1 VKMNPTTMLDWKH
14 LQIMQ
19 RCAEQGV
26 STDGYSVLIDSS
38 VLNGEQIE
46 GVCFS
51 TDKRFVC
58 VPVHDEEL
66 EAMSGQYCYR
76 PQCFEVVAQ
85 FETWV
90 SNGTMSFRVL
100 VSLLKN

>member
-1 VKMNPTTMLDWKH
+1 MLDWKY

-19 RCAEQGV
+19 RCTEQGI

-51 TDKRFVC
+51 ADKRFVC

-76 PQCFEVVAQ
+76 PQCFEIVEQ

-90 SNGTMSFRVL
+90 YNGSTSFYVQI
-100 VSLLKN
+100 SLLKN